1 MAARWLYLSVPIPPA
16 VKLSKPMRSTWP
28 SSVSLYSE
36 SELSS
41 DEYTSECS
49 TGEPEGTMVSAAAKA
64 DEEDEDIHRCHDERL
79 MRPTYRGILRWF
91 LDTPNRDHRLPLTG
105 SGVQS

>member
-1 MAARWLYLSVPIPPA
+1 VPIPPA
-16 VKLSKPMRSTWP
+16 MKSSKPMRSTWP

-49 TGEPEGTMVSAAAKA
+49 TGEQEGTMVSAVDKA
-64 DEEDEDIHRCHDERL
+64 DEEDEGIHHSRDHL

-91 LDTPNRDHRLPLTG
+91 LDTPIRDHRLPFLG
-105 SGVQS
+105 NGVQS